1 MPENESG
8 RAVGRL
14 RKALGLSQAQLAA
27 RLSASDGGPL
37 GDQADNDRV
46 PQRWCSLRDAGVR
59 VAVAVA
65 VAVQLPVVAST
76 WLEPSGIPAMPTWSA
91 ANLAAPLGPARAV
104 NPVQVPLVLRVSV

>member
-1 MPENESG
+1 MPENELG

-37 GDQADNDRV
+37 GDQADNARV

-59 VAVAVA
+59 VAVA